1 MGVIRPV
8 YSIFI
13 REPEG
18 KRLLRR
24 TRHTEDDKI
33 KSVLMK

>member
-1 MGVIRPV
+1 MGAVRPV

-18 KRLLRR
+18 KRPLRKP
-24 TRHTEDDKI
+24 RHTDDGKI